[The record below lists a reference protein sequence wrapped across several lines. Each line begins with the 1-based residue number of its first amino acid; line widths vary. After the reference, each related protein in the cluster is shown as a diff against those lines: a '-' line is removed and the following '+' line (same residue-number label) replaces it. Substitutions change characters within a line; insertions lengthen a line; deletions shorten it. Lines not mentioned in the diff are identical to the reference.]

1 MVSHADSEMTVMK
14 EVVDTHRSLEAG
26 GTGHYAGPHGGAPG
40 NQEAEGGVRE
50 KCGEESLT
58 LFSWEGTGET
68 G

>member
-1 MVSHADSEMTVMK
+1 MVSHADSEMAVIK

-26 GTGHYAGPHGGAPG
+26 GTRLYAGPHGGAPG
-40 NQEAEGGVRE
+40 NQEAEGVKE

-58 LFSWEGTGET
+58 WFSWEGTGET